1 MLSTFIFITNLISIL
16 PLYSVILHIINK
28 KNSNQKSIESE
39 FYSATKLLQ
48 HKQLYLQNS
57 TLITEQLRSHQCEL
71 IENHRQQM
79 KIKQYIWSN
88 RENREITHNELM
100 LRFSGKY
107 NKLIVIT
114 PGGLYGYYMLG
125 IVRYIRSNYDLNN
138 YVFTGSSAGSWCCL
152 IFCLRDKKKLNML
165 MLDWLQG
172 VEKVLNETSLY
183 EFMFY
188 MKKKIME
195 LTTDK
200 DYDFERMFIGVL
212 KYENYELKTTIYCN
226 FHNLDDALNCCIASS
241 NIPFLTGEFNHTYQ
255 GNIAFDGVF
264 SKYPYLNI
272 FEPTLVINPNLWKTP
287 NIKRFGM
294 SLLCKNKINILNLS
308 MDGYNDCLINNE
320 LLEDFLENED
330 E

>member
-1 MLSTFIFITNLISIL
+1 
-16 PLYSVILHIINK
+16 
-28 KNSNQKSIESE
+28 
-39 FYSATKLLQ
+39 
-48 HKQLYLQNS
+48 
-57 TLITEQLRSHQCEL
+57 
-71 IENHRQQM
+71 
-79 KIKQYIWSN
+79 
-88 RENREITHNELM
+88 
-100 LRFSGKY
+100 
-107 NKLIVIT
+107 
-114 PGGLYGYYMLG
+114 
-125 IVRYIRSNYDLNN
+125 
-138 YVFTGSSAGSWCCL
+138 
-152 IFCLRDKKKLNML
+152 
-165 MLDWLQG
+165 
-172 VEKVLNETSLY
+172 
-183 EFMFY
+183 
-188 MKKKIME
+188 ME

-212 KYENYELKTTIYCN
+212 KYKNYELKTTIYCN